1 MIPLKKSHK
10 DLRMLK
16 QLDIKN
22 LKSIDKTS
30 LKLAP
35 LTLLTGANSSGKSTA
50 IQALMLLIK
59 NSQASNR
66 YSMEELIRYLSDFAV
81 IRNKKNNAKSIELTA
96 IDTENTSHFL
106 KLTSEGIEKSTQL
119 PYLYEL
125 EESVQGAELLYLNA
139 NRIGA
144 QDLVQVSERKVGNLG
159 EYLFSSFDKIKGR
172 KLPDSLLRF
181 EGSKTISYQL
191 SQWLSFIT
199 GSQIELITEKLSD
212 QVKVSF
218 SVKDLDANV
227 SPFNLGAGMSYI
239 AKVII
244 ICLMGKKGDLILL
257 ENPEVQL
264 HPKAQARLGV
274 FLSYIASSGIQLIVE
289 THCEHLI
296 NKIAYEVYEDHI
308 QSDDV
313 VIHYKSDVGS
323 DFETILIDEN
333 GEFNNIEGDII
344 GFPTGF
350 FDATLSDLMNM
361 R

>member
-1 MIPLKKSHK
+1 MILLKKSHK

-22 LKSIDKTS
+22 LKSIDKTT

-35 LTLLTGANSSGKSTA
+35 LTILTGANSSGKSTV

-59 NSQASNR
+59 NSQTSNR
-66 YSMEELIRYLSDFAV
+66 YSMEELIRYLSDFAT
-81 IRNKKNNAKSIELTA
+81 IRNKKNNAKSIDITA
-96 IDTENTSHFL
+96 IDSSNNSHTLKITSDA
-106 KLTSEGIEKSTQL
+106 TDKSSQL

-125 EESVQGAELLYLNA
+125 EAKERGTELLYLNA

-159 EYLFSSFDKIKGR
+159 EYLFSTFDKIKGR
-172 KLPDSLLRF
+172 TLTDSLLRF
-181 EGSKTISYQL
+181 EGSKTISYQV

-199 GSQIELITEKLSD
+199 GSQTELITEKLSD
-212 QVKVSF
+212 QVRVSF
-218 SVKDLDANV
+218 NVKELDSNV
-227 SPFNLGAGMSYI
+227 SPFNLGAGVSYI

-244 ICLMGKKGDLILL
+244 ICLMGNKGDLVLL
-257 ENPEVQL
+257 ENPEIQL
-264 HPKAQARLGV
+264 HPKAQAHLGV
-274 FLSYIASSGIQLIVE
+274 FLSFVASSGIQLVVE

-308 QSDDV
+308 SSDDV
-313 VIHYKSDVGS
+313 VIHYKSSVEN
-323 DFETILIDEN
+323 DFETILIDDN
-333 GEFNNIEGDII
+333 GEFNDIKGNIVS
-344 GFPTGF
+344 FPTGF
-350 FDATLSDLMNM
+350 FDATLADLMSM

>member
-1 MIPLKKSHK
+1 
-10 DLRMLK
+10 MLK
-16 QLDIKN
+16 QLEINN
-22 LKSIDKTS
+22 LKSIDKET
-30 LKLAP
+30 LRLEP
-35 LTLLTGANSSGKSTA
+35 LTLLTGSNSSGKSTV

-66 YSMEELIRYLSDFAV
+66 YSMEELIRYLSDFST
-81 IRNKKNNAKSIELTA
+81 IRNKKNNAKSVDITA
-96 IDTENTSHFL
+96 TDHDGNRHSLKITSD
-106 KLTSEGIEKSTQL
+106 SIQKSSQL

-125 EESVQGAELLYLNA
+125 EPDEQGLELLYLNA

-144 QDLVQVSERKVGNLG
+144 QELLPLSERKVGSLG
-159 EYLFSSFDKIKGR
+159 EYLFSTFEKIKG
-172 KLPDSLLRF
+172 KTLPDSLLRF
-181 EGSKTISYQL
+181 EGSKTISYQV

-199 GSQIELITEKLSD
+199 GSETELITEKLGD

-244 ICLMGKKGDLILL
+244 ICLMAKKGDLILL
-257 ENPEVQL
+257 ENPEIQL
-264 HPKAQARLGV
+264 HPKAQAQLGV
-274 FLSYIASSGIQLIVE
+274 FLSYIANSGIQLIVE

-296 NKIAYEVYEDHI
+296 NKIAYEVYEDHL
-308 QSDDV
+308 QSGEV
-313 VIHYKSDVGS
+313 VIHYKSDVNS
-323 DFETILIDEN
+323 NFETILIDGN
-333 GEFNNIEGDII
+333 GEFNNIDGDII

-350 FDATLSDLMNM
+350 FDATLSDLMEM